1 LKRDITDDE
10 TDKIES
16 KINSLPYI
24 ESVVYKS
31 KMELSKEMMDSSE
44 VFSSVMKEW
53 DEGSTPIQAT
63 FQVKVKDINEIK
75 YVADEIAKMDGVDI
89 VKYGEGMVEQLVS
102 LFDMVRKISIGMV
115 ILSIIIIG
123 MLIPAGFSTN
133 DDQVVITYGETT
145 QHNANYKTTV
155 DTFFKNQAGIDLNGV
170 STKVITADEVNKI
183 SSTIT
188 GKYYNSEQIFSSA
201 LVDLN
206 DNDNLEV
213 SVDKSTITTI
223 TGDMYLSALKSAGIT
238 SGHVYVTSP
247 VTATGESALAGI
259 MNSYEVATDV
269 EIPDTVKEAAN
280 NEIYTQAEIVK
291 TSNVSADDLSKLV
304 DDVKET
310 VQEENVT
317 DHQTI
322 VNIINNYTV
331 NYNVNITDSDI
342 ENLADSIEQIQ
353 NVQGD
358 INNYQTEVSD
368 VLNSTDNES
377 VTGFIDGLFN

>member
-1 LKRDITDDE
+1 
-10 TDKIES
+10 
-16 KINSLPYI
+16 
-24 ESVVYKS
+24 
-31 KMELSKEMMDSSE
+31 M
-44 VFSSVMKEW
+44 
-53 DEGSTPIQAT
+53 
-63 FQVKVKDINEIK
+63 
-75 YVADEIAKMDGVDI
+75 
-89 VKYGEGMVEQLVS
+89 
-102 LFDMVRKISIGMV
+102 RKISIGMIILAV
-115 ILSIIIIG
+115 IMIG
-123 MLIPAGFSTN
+123 MLIPAGFSAN
-133 DDQVVITYGETT
+133 DNQVVITYGETT
-145 QHNANYKTTV
+145 HHNANYKNIV
-155 DTFFKNQAGIDLNGV
+155 DTFFENQANVDLHAV
-170 STKVITADEVNKI
+170 DSKIITADEVNKI

-188 GKYYNSEQIFSSA
+188 GRYYNSEQIFSSA

-291 TSNVSADDLSKLV
+291 NSDVNADDLSKLV

-310 VQEENVT
+310 VQEENIT

-322 VNIINNYTV
+322 VNIINNYTI
-331 NYNVNITDSDI
+331 NYNINITNSDI

-358 INNYQTEVSD
+358 INNYQEEVSD
-368 VLNSTDNES
+368 VLNSTDTDS
-377 VTGFIDGLFN
+377 ATGFLDGLFN